1 MSRKLSDVLDFGGRL
16 EVGQYGK
23 SKVINVESRVQEV
36 QGKDSVDII
45 YLLIELTEGTD
56 AGTEHTVTYR
66 LAWYNTSKGGEFS
79 PGFTALKRDAKSL
92 GILDKLPDD
101 LPELTLPEIRGAV
114 ARAFKGVNFR
124 FKVVAGKPVKRMKPN
139 EHGDL
144 EETTVTYNETFLMP
158 LGSPEAKPATA
169 TAKYA

>member
-23 SKVINVESRVQEV
+23 SKVINVEHRTQETPK
-36 QGKDSVDII
+36 GGVDII
-45 YLLIELTEGTD
+45 DLLIEMTEGLD

-66 LAWYNTSKGGEFS
+66 LAWYATQKGGEFS

-101 LPELTLPEIRGAV
+101 LPELTLPEIRSSV
-114 ARAFKGVNFR
+114 ARAFKGVYFR
-124 FKVVAGKPVKRMKPN
+124 FKVVAGKPVKRMKAN
-139 EHGDL
+139 EHGDM
-144 EETTVTYNETFLMP
+144 EEVTVTYNETFLMP
-158 LGSPEAKPATA
+158 LGSPEAKPAA
-169 TAKYA
+169 ASAKYA